1 MSSLQFEGVLKD
13 ASLVEEIQKKLL
25 ASLPGTVAPAAM
37 PGGFESGLNVSFGGE
52 AMTAADG
59 GDAGKAAATREVLSR
74 TISDRGFEA
83 IVERFGR
90 PSLLVRDN
98 TFEIPAS
105 DVWKN
110 RLLPFKSSI
119 DRAILSVG
127 RVELTNHQM
136 SWAGTAW
143 VVAPG
148 VVVTNRHVASLFA
161 QKRGESFT
169 FRSNPL
175 GTAFGARVDFKEEYL
190 QLNSREIEVE
200 KIIYVS
206 DFDDQYPDLAF
217 MKLKNSDSF
226 PLPPPLPLYD
236 GNISNGQTIVVI
248 GYPAYD
254 DRNNASD
261 MARIFGD
268 VYGVK
273 RLAPGE
279 VRDVFAGDVFTH
291 DATTL
296 GGNSGSLV
304 FDVASGQALGLHYA
318 GEYLHANYAVKATTL
333 RQYLSRFGLAADGGA
348 TSVSVAGGAPPIEDQ
363 PTTITP
369 TAAQPVETEAPI
381 TVEQLED
388 RDGYDSS
395 FLGDAD
401 TLVVPLPTLPSELK
415 KKAAKVKGET
425 GAEDHVLDYTNYSV
439 VMNKERR
446 FAFFTATNIDGD
458 QSKMI
463 KRAKDAWYYDP
474 RIEKSEQV
482 GNELYLNNDLDRGH
496 LTRRLDPVWGDEYQR
511 AEKETFFFTNCTPQ
525 HHLFNTKTWLSLEEY
540 ILSSADTRDFRACV
554 FTGPVLDDEKD
565 RPFEFKLKDGSTD
578 SVKLPLQFW
587 KVAVMVREDGES
599 LSATAYIISQYDLI
613 SNLEFVFGQFKTY
626 QVPIEKIEKLTG
638 LYFNDLSNYD
648 PLKKIEGAPFR
659 ELNSSEDIIL

>member
-25 ASLPGTVAPAAM
+25 ASLPGGVSPSSAM
-37 PGGFESGLNVSFGGE
+37 LGGFEGMLDASFGGE
-52 AMTAADG
+52 AETANGA
-59 GDAGKAAATREVLSR
+59 KTATREVLGR
-74 TISDRGFEA
+74 AITDRGFEA

-90 PSLLVRDN
+90 PSLIVRDN

-110 RLLPFKSSI
+110 RLLPFKSNI

-127 RVELTNHQM
+127 RVELSNHQM

-143 VVAPG
+143 VIAPG

-161 QKRGESFT
+161 QKRGESFA

-175 GTAFGARVDFKEEYL
+175 GNAFGARVDFKEEHL

-200 KIIYVS
+200 KIIYVA

-254 DRNNASD
+254 DRNNAGD

-268 VYGVK
+268 AYGVK

-279 VRDVFAGDVFTH
+279 VRDVFADDVFTH

-304 FDVASGQALGLHYA
+304 LDVASGQALGLHFA
-318 GEYLHANYAVKATTL
+318 GEYLRANFAVKAATL
-333 RQYLSRFGLAADGGA
+333 RQYLSRFGLNVGGGA
-348 TSVSVAGGAPPIEDQ
+348 TPVSVNSGSSSGGGQ
-363 PTTITP
+363 PAITTP

-381 TVEQLED
+381 TVEQLDD
-388 RDGYDSS
+388 RDGYSS
-395 FLGDAD
+395 AFLGDAD
-401 TLVVPLPTLPSELK
+401 NLVVPLPTLPTALK
-415 KKAAKVKGET
+415 KKAAKVKGAPA
-425 GAEDHVLDYTNYSV
+425 GAEDHVLNYTNYSV
-439 VMNKERR
+439 VMNKDRR
-446 FAFFTATNIDGD
+446 LAFFTATNIDGD
-458 QSKMI
+458 QSKKI
-463 KRAKDAWYYDP
+463 KRAKDTWYYDP

-496 LTRRLDPVWGDEYQR
+496 LTRRLDPVWGDDYQR

-525 HHLFNTKTWLSLEEY
+525 HHLFNTKTWLSLEDY
-540 ILSSADTRDFRACV
+540 ILSSADTRDFRACI

-565 RPFEFKLKDGSTD
+565 RPFDFKLKDGSTD
-578 SVKLPLQFW
+578 RVKLPLQFW
-587 KVAVMVREDGES
+587 KVVAMVREDGES

-638 LYFNDLSNYD
+638 LDFNDLSNYD

-659 ELNSSEDIIL
+659 ELNNSEDIIL